1 MRRSRMTVN
10 PFNHIDLRV
19 SNMTEAMRFY
29 AALLPQLGFTRE
41 RHGAQWKVFGAEGE
55 FPQVPY
61 FGFTEQPD
69 HRPNETRIAFWVHSA
84 QAVDRLAEVVRT
96 AGGRNVSGPRA
107 CPEYSSTYYAVF
119 FEDPSG
125 NKLEICYRT
134 N

>member
-1 MRRSRMTVN
+1 MMKVN

-19 SNMTEAMRFY
+19 SDVAEAMRFY

-41 RHGAQWKVFGAEGE
+41 RHGAQWKVFSAEGE
-55 FPQVPY
+55 FPSVPY
-61 FGFTEQPD
+61 FGFTEQGD
-69 HRPNETRIAFWVHSA
+69 HRPNATRVAFWVGSA
-84 QAVDRLAEVVRT
+84 QEVDRLAEVVRM
-96 AGGRNVSGPRA
+96 AGGRNVSGPKA

-125 NKLEICYRT
+125 NRLEICFRE